1 MGSVGALGLLTLR
14 LRARRAA
21 AALALASAT
30 SATPAA
36 ADPPGHIR
44 FTAGNLVSTAHGEF
58 RDWKVVRAAVDETE
72 PGRSRIE
79 VEISLAS
86 LDTGL
91 GLRDDDLRGS
101 DFFDVARFPT
111 ARVVLDGCALE
122 GEDAFR
128 CNVTL
133 ELRGQQKTFP
143 MRFQFADRAARK
155 IRGAVTLD
163 RRDYGVGAASSRWN
177 PFSVDD
183 AVEVEVETT
192 VPPSGMQA
200 TP

>member
-1 MGSVGALGLLTLR
+1 LR

-21 AALALASAT
+21 AAFALASAT
-30 SATPAA
+30 SATLAA

-44 FTAGNLVSTAHGEF
+44 FTAGNLVTTAHGEF
-58 RDWKVVRAAVDETE
+58 RDWKVVRAEVDEAE
-72 PGRSRIE
+72 PARSRIE

-91 GLRDDDLRGS
+91 GMRDDDLRGS

-111 ARVVLDGCALE
+111 ARVVLDGCTLD

-133 ELRGQQKTFP
+133 ELRGQHKTFP
-143 MRFQFADRAARK
+143 MRFQIEDRAARR

-177 PFSVDD
+177 PLSIDD

-192 VPPSGMQA
+192 VPPSAGDGR
-200 TP
+200 P